1 MGPGDG
7 PRDGPVP
14 KAGTQEREQRIETGK
29 EIWRIVV
36 EETWGIGTVGLSPAV
51 LGVRVVKNTLGN
63 VPQRELNSNYV
74 RTPSSSHPPRC
85 SSKAKGPLPRP
96 FPMHGRREPYH
107 GGLSPVGSS
116 PLLREGEW
124 DGGVRATSGGNS
136 A

>member
-1 MGPGDG
+1 MNSQIGPAYVKWYQTNGEQG
-7 PRDGPVP
+7 PKPWDPEMVRAMDLYR

-74 RTPSSSHPPRC
+74 RTPSSSHPTTLFFK
-85 SSKAKGPLPRP
+85 S
-96 FPMHGRREPYH
+96 
-107 GGLSPVGSS
+107 
-116 PLLREGEW
+116 
-124 DGGVRATSGGNS
+124 
-136 A
+136 